1 MSFAWGGFPV
11 KSSASHTSI
20 ICIAKLIPAMLVG
33 VPLARQGSPS
43 CVVLYS
49 LRQPGAADL
58 LRSTPTG
65 SLIGKKSEKIIM
77 NPPGKMRQNPPY
89 ICLPKLKPPLKMKGN
104 PGHIEDIYA
113 IKYIRHNGVYILW
126 RRYLLCVMG
135 FLCIL

>member
-89 ICLPKLKPPLKMKGN
+89 ICLPKLKPPLN
-104 PGHIEDIYA
+104 
-113 IKYIRHNGVYILW
+113 IKNKRS
-126 RRYLLCVMG
+126 
-135 FLCIL
+135 